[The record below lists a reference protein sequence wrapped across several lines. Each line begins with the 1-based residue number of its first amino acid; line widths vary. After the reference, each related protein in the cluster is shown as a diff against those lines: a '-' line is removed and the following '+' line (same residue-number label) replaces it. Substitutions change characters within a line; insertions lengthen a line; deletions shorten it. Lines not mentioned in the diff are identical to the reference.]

1 MTNPDNKGINADQT
15 PTPSAAE
22 ITQQTHT
29 VNAGPDSRR
38 ITLRRM
44 ANAAAIGS
52 ILVAL
57 GSSAMNKSG
66 GRTPRPPFIA
76 TKHNGGPEEM
86 DAGST
91 GTMDA
96 SIEDADDEVKPD
108 STDMIGNTDNLEA
121 GITDTRILVESDLP
135 DVINIA
141 DATADVDSDA
151 NADDAAKLDPC
162 QVELVGAVENPK
174 PENANPNNPCYHE
187 IYKDGSE
194 RWDGFPIIDKEGKR
208 RTCFFTR
215 PFAPEAALR
224 LNGTIRGSNNDVG
237 DISLDKGELC
247 VRIVKNKANS
257 MEGDAGNNSTDASVS
272 ENINSTNIFINAE
285 AAVAVKTDQAVLLYR
300 YEEKDPASGTVKTY
314 LDVVARAGK
323 TVINQAG
330 GETIILKEGEGRKIS
345 LDINY
350 VSRSGEG
357 CYIASPSDKKPN
369 ADNGKFLL
377 TAGAIFLALRRRKA
391 Q

>member
-1 MTNPDNKGINADQT
+1 MSNPDNKGVNADQT

-29 VNAGPDSRR
+29 ISASKDSRH
-38 ITLRRM
+38 INMRRV

-57 GSSAMNKSG
+57 GSSAMNRSG

-76 TKHNGGPEEM
+76 TKHNGGSDDL
-86 DAGST
+86 DAGTT

-96 SIEDADDEVKPD
+96 AMEDADDEVKPD
-108 STDMIGNTDNLEA
+108 STDLVGIPDDLEA
-121 GITDTRILVESDLP
+121 GITDTRTLVEGDLP
-135 DVINIA
+135 DVLNA
-141 DATADVDSDA
+141 GDAGLDVDA
-151 NADDAAKLDPC
+151 NPDDTAKLDPC
-162 QVELVGAVENPK
+162 QVEMVGAVDNQK
-174 PENANPNNPCYHE
+174 PENANPGNPCYHE

-194 RWDGFPIIDKEGKR
+194 RWDGFPVIDNNGKR

-247 VRIVKNKANS
+247 VRIVKNDANS
-257 MEGDAGNNSTDASVS
+257 REGDAGDTPKDASVS
-272 ENINSTNIFINAE
+272 EKTNGTNIFVNAE
-285 AAVAVKTDQAVLLYR
+285 AAVAIKTDQAVLLYR
-300 YEEKDPASGTVKTY
+300 YEEKDPTNGQIKTY
-314 LDVVARAGK
+314 LDVVARSGK
-323 TVINQAG
+323 TVINQSG
-330 GETIILKEGEGRKIS
+330 GETIILKEGEGRKIP

-350 VSRSGEG
+350 ISRSGEG
-357 CYIASPSDKKPN
+357 CYIAAPSDTKPN
-369 ADNGKFLL
+369 AGNGKFLL
-377 TAGAIFLALRRRKA
+377 AAGAIFLVLRRRKSK
-391 Q
+391 